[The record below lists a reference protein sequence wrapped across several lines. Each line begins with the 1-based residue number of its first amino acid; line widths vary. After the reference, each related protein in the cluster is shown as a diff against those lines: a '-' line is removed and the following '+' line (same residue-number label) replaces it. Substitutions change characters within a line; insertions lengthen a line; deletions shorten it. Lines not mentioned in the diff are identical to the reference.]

1 MIPWVPYTLLHG
13 GSRMRTNIELDDALV
28 DLVRKLGQF
37 DTKKAAVNAAL
48 AEYARLLKRRQVLAL
63 RGRVRWRGNLR
74 RLRASRTG

>member
-1 MIPWVPYTLLHG
+1 
-13 GSRMRTNIELDDALV
+13 MRTNIELDDALV

-37 DTKKAAVNAAL
+37 DSKKAAVNAAL

-74 RLRASRTG
+74 RLRAARAG

>member
-1 MIPWVPYTLLHG
+1 
-13 GSRMRTNIELDDALV
+13 MRTNIELDDALV

-63 RGRVRWRGNLR
+63 RGRVRWQGNLR
-74 RLRASRTG
+74 RLRAARAG